1 MRVYK
6 KEQNHAATYPLPL
19 ALLDLDKDCALQQ
32 ENRIFNALC
41 KTSQSAEKSE
51 RKKEE
56 EAEKAENKNE
66 KLLCTARRRQ
76 IARQVFGGWAWQAV
90 KGGRRGVLLTAN
102 KINSS

>member
-6 KEQNHAATYPLPL
+6 KEQNHAATCFPFPLPQ

-41 KTSQSAEKSE
+41 KMSQSEEKSE

-56 EAEKAENKNE
+56 
-66 KLLCTARRRQ
+66 
-76 IARQVFGGWAWQAV
+76 
-90 KGGRRGVLLTAN
+90 
-102 KINSS
+102 S

>member
-6 KEQNHAATYPLPL
+6 KEQNHAATYPLPQ

-51 RKKEE
+51 RKK
-56 EAEKAENKNE
+56 KKKLKKLKIKMKNCFA
-66 KLLCTARRRQ
+66 LQGDDR
-76 IARQVFGGWAWQAV
+76 
-90 KGGRRGVLLTAN
+90 
-102 KINSS
+102 